1 MKYLRL
7 FLILFL
13 LTPNVYLH
21 AQDAHIDSL
30 RSLVRNTTEDT
41 LKVNILNEMADILYS
56 SSPEQAIRYATDA
69 KVFAERSSYLKGLAF
84 AYKNIGLGYYMQGNF
99 NEALKNW
106 DPSLALYQELG
117 DDKMIANLLSN
128 LGGVF
133 YTIGDNVR
141 AIDNYLSAMK
151 TAEQLGDS
159 IRIGTLYLNIGLVY
173 LEQAS
178 TLDQARDNVLRSI
191 TIGESI
197 DYMDLVGVGFLNL
210 GQIYMRKEA
219 YDSALFYYDKTL
231 TILTGSIHTS
241 TVYND
246 IGTIYAQKEDYP
258 TALKYQ
264 FDALNLARMENA
276 QFQETSVLLG
286 LASTYEKQGNV
297 KMSLEYFTMARDLAE
312 EIGLDS
318 ELSSA
323 FKGLADTYAQLSDYR
338 NAFNSLMK
346 HMELDNATYR
356 KEEELKTNTL
366 MFSYQLDKQQSEN
379 ALLESELEIN
389 QLRGKRQ
396 KGILIGVGGL
406 GLFLLILAGGLYNR
420 MNFIRKTKEMIQGQ
434 KDEIEDQ
441 RDEIEAARDQI
452 QHQHDMVFSQ
462 KEMITD
468 SISYAERIQSALLP
482 SKESLDAMMDEY
494 FVILKPKDIVSG
506 DFYWIKEVQDHVVI
520 VGADCTG
527 HGVPG
532 AFMSMLGI
540 TLLNDLINDRCF
552 DAPSAILGQLRKKIK
567 DLLDQDGKTDEQ
579 KDGMDLAL
587 VILNKKNKEI
597 HFAGANN
604 PLYILRNKKIEAGKE
619 LESYFSRE
627 NDDYQLFELKGD
639 KQPIGTHWEET
650 PFKSHSLFLQ
660 EEDSIY
666 IFSDGFIDQFGGEKR
681 KKFMSGNFKK
691 LLLSIQHESM
701 DKQSQIIEETFDNWR
716 GEIEQ
721 IDDVSVIGVKI

>member
-1 MKYLRL
+1 MKYLHL

-30 RSLVRNTTEDT
+30 RSLIRNTTEDT

-69 KVFAERSSYLKGLAF
+69 KVFAERSSYRKGLAF

-117 DDKMIANLLSN
+117 DDKMVANLLSN

-151 TAEQLGDS
+151 IAEQLGDS
-159 IRIGTLYLNIGLVY
+159 VRIGTLYLNIGLVY

-178 TLDQARDNVLRSI
+178 ALDQARDNVLMSVSL
-191 TIGESI
+191 GESI
-197 DYMDLVGVGFLNL
+197 GYTDLVGVGYLNL

-264 FDALNLARMENA
+264 FDALDLARTENA
-276 QFQETSVLLG
+276 QFQETSVMLG
-286 LASTYEKQGNV
+286 LASTYEKQGNE
-297 KMSLEYFTMARDLAE
+297 KMTLEYFTMARDLAE

-338 NAFNSLMK
+338 NAFNNLMR
-346 HMELDNATYR
+346 HMELDNATSR

-366 MFSYQLDKQQSEN
+366 MFSYQMDKQQSEN

-441 RDEIEAARDQI
+441 RDEIQAARDQI

-482 SKESLDAMMDEY
+482 SKESLNAMMDEY

-552 DAPSAILGQLRKKIK
+552 DAPSAILEQLRKKIK
-567 DLLDQDGKTDEQ
+567 ALLDQDGKTDEQ

-604 PLYILRNKKIEAGKE
+604 PLYIVRNKNLEVSKE
-619 LESYFSRE
+619 LGSYFSRE

-660 EEDSIY
+660 EQDSIY
-666 IFSDGFIDQFGGEKR
+666 IFSDGFIDQFGGERR

-701 DKQSQIIEETFDNWR
+701 EKQSQIIEETFDNWR